1 MLIGAVA
8 ALLAALCWT
17 LSSGIWRRVPTSLSA
32 LQLNL
37 LKNLIGSLTL
47 LPVLLWPGAWQGV
60 SAPSLLALML
70 SGALG
75 IALGDSF
82 YFAAL
87 RRLGTR
93 RSLTLDAGGPALSAL
108 LAQLTLAESL
118 QPQQWLAVA
127 LISLAVLIVAR
138 QARRVV
144 LPRGNRGWD
153 CCVSPWRCSAAWRG
167 PCSRVGPWLAAAG
180 SRSRQ
185 RRCACWRRWR

>member
-8 ALLAALCWT
+8 ALLAAFCWT
-17 LSSGIWRRVPTSLSA
+17 LSSGIWRRVLTSLSS

-60 SAPSLLALML
+60 SAPTLLALML

-93 RSLTLDAGGPALSAL
+93 RSLTLDAGGPALS
-108 LAQLTLAESL
+108 
-118 QPQQWLAVA
+118 
-127 LISLAVLIVAR
+127 LIHI
-138 QARRVV
+138 
-144 LPRGNRGWD
+144 
-153 CCVSPWRCSAAWRG
+153 
-167 PCSRVGPWLAAAG
+167 
-180 SRSRQ
+180 
-185 RRCACWRRWR
+185 